1 MRRDFY
7 DMYANHE
14 AVFKTWILSQG
25 NRRHRNDDIT
35 LQFIETRSYCFLF
48 VGAYLIFEKDSLVGS
63 D

>member
-1 MRRDFY
+1 
-7 DMYANHE
+7 MYANHE

-35 LQFIETRSYCFLF
+35 LQFIETRSYRFLF